1 MYTRRVLLAY
11 IYMLTCNNCWIFY
24 RAYKITSKTT
34 SEIMKFWYERISE
47 YIRIKKRIRIWYKRI
62 FVAENIRIYSNIRI
76 FNTLWYE
83 KYDTNEYP
91 NIFGSK
97 KWYERIYEYIRIK
110 KRIRIWYERIFV
122 AENIQIYSNI
132 QIFVTLWSVSSGR
145 TLLWI
150 LLCSLGTAQVRD
162 TSGNWQKFLNLLC
175 AGVVQSIGNI
185 PHHSLVL

>member
-1 MYTRRVLLAY
+1 M
-11 IYMLTCNNCWIFY
+11 
-24 RAYKITSKTT
+24 
-34 SEIMKFWYERISE
+34 SE
-47 YIRIKKRIRIWYKRI
+47 YIRIKKRIRIWYERI

-122 AENIQIYSNI
+122 AENIRIYSNI
-132 QIFVTLWSVSSGR
+132 RIFVTLCSTIYIWVRFPRTGKMSNMWHFFFNFWSFTVTKR
-145 TLLWI
+145 LDFFKFYQLFWRDFVLYTLKTPLFW
-150 LLCSLGTAQVRD
+150 S
-162 TSGNWQKFLNLLC
+162 
-175 AGVVQSIGNI
+175 
-185 PHHSLVL
+185 